1 MNHRK
6 RLRSVRFTL
15 ASLLA
20 INLLANTAFSQQDAA
35 AIPKFDFAAAATEYE
50 ILSGKDR
57 SVCEPFHAE
66 LLRWTNPVRVAPAG
80 TVFLWHHKGVPQAA
94 CCMFAFPNPN
104 MSKDYIVNHEFVSL
118 STELIEAKSG
128 GTTVWQ
134 SKKPGVIW
142 KEVPEGPSVIQ
153 TRSGRLA
160 QMRTVAGQ
168 FTGVVDKTHEELR
181 MLRQPIYRYPDTMD
195 RDGAIFAFA
204 QATDPEILLWLES
217 DPKAANP
224 TWRFAVARM
233 TMMACSLSHKENTV
247 YSVESC
253 QEGNDES
260 HTYRT
265 LQRVPWK
272 VVEGK

>member
-1 MNHRK
+1 
-6 RLRSVRFTL
+6 
-15 ASLLA
+15 
-20 INLLANTAFSQQDAA
+20 
-35 AIPKFDFAAAATEYE
+35 
-50 ILSGKDR
+50 
-57 SVCEPFHAE
+57 
-66 LLRWTNPVRVAPAG
+66 
-80 TVFLWHHKGVPQAA
+80 VFLWHHKGVPQAA
-94 CCMFAFPNPN
+94 CCMFAFRNPDL
-104 MSKDYIVNHEFVSL
+104 SQDYIVNHEFVSL

-128 GTTVWQ
+128 GATVWQ
-134 SKKPGVIW
+134 SKRPGVIW
-142 KEVPEGPSVIQ
+142 KDVSDGSPVVQ

-160 QMRTVAGQ
+160 QMRNIAGQ
-168 FTGVVDKTHEELR
+168 FTGVVDKTREELR
-181 MLRQPIYRYPDTMD
+181 MLRQPIYRYPETMD
-195 RDGAIFAFA
+195 RDGAIFVFA

-233 TMMACSLSHKENTV
+233 TMMACSLNHSEKIV

-272 VVEGK
+272 VVESK